1 MMQLNGSV
9 NPLVAMELELATAN
23 LSLYLQLTP
32 MEKIDWPAV
41 SEAWDRLEAV
51 RTEDRG
57 PASGRGLTGG
67 GLRPVRGEAA

>member
-9 NPLVAMELELATAN
+9 NPLVAMEVELAAAN

-32 MEKIDWPAV
+32 MEKIDWHAV
-41 SEAWDRLEAV
+41 GEAWDRLERV
-51 RTEDRG
+51 R
-57 PASGRGLTGG
+57 ALGR

>member
-41 SEAWDRLEAV
+41 AEAWDRLERV
-51 RTEDRG
+51 RVV
-57 PASGRGLTGG
+57 GRGM
-67 GLRPVRGEAA
+67 RPVRGEAA